1 MVDIL
6 NLEKTK
12 ISRNLK
18 GKMILL
24 YGSAKAGK
32 TTLLSTLPKCLIIA
46 TEIGY
51 NALDNA
57 YVQYVSKW
65 TDFKS
70 IIKQLKNPLAQ
81 EKYEFIGI
89 DTADFLYEI
98 CEKFI
103 CIQNGVE
110 KLGDIPYG
118 QGYALCKREFSD
130 SLREIA
136 ALGYGLCF
144 TSHSAEKTFKNEKG
158 EDYIRIVPA
167 LPQRPYDV
175 VNKMVDVIGYL
186 RAVKN
191 YDTGEERN
199 RLFFRG
205 DDRFLAGS
213 RFKYMVPYMDYNF
226 MESGSEIYDK
236 LAGAFYD
243 AIEKQADANG
253 TEILEN
259 GANLYQEPK
268 TRSFEEAMEEARQ
281 LWVKIATD
289 ETKATKVLSIVE
301 KIFGKP
307 MKISEATEAQQDL
320 LELVIEELKEM

>member
-1 MVDIL
+1 MIDLL
-6 NLEKTK
+6 NLEKTQ

-57 YVQYVSKW
+57 YVQYVGKW

-70 IIKQLKNPLAQ
+70 IIKQLKLPAVQ
-81 EKYEFIGI
+81 EKFEFIGI

-98 CEKFI
+98 CEKYI

-110 KLGDIPYG
+110 KLGEIPYG
-118 QGYALCKREFSD
+118 QGYALAKREFSD
-130 SLREIA
+130 ALREIA

-144 TSHSAEKTFKNEKG
+144 TSHSTEKTFKNEKG

-191 YDTGEERN
+191 YETGEEKN

-213 RFKYMVPYMDYNF
+213 RFKYMTPYIDYAF
-226 MESGSEIYDK
+226 MESGEEIYKK
-236 LAGAFYD
+236 LADAFYD
-243 AIEKQADANG
+243 AIENQAKANG
-253 TEILEN
+253 TEVAEDSE
-259 GANLYQEPK
+259 NLYQVK
-268 TRSFEEAMEEARQ
+268 TRPFSEAMQEAKE
-281 LWVKIATD
+281 LWVKLATD
-289 ETKATKVLSIVE
+289 ETKATEILTIVE
-301 KIFGKP
+301 NIFGKP
-307 MKISEATEAQQDL
+307 MKISEATESQQEL
-320 LELVIEELKEM
+320 LESVIEELKTM